1 VPGPSASRPPA
12 RPSSRGESGA
22 PAPRQ
27 AVTAAAHA
35 HSGTPPA
42 AATPAALGRRRSPTP
57 AAQRSSAAPAA
68 PGSPT
73 AAAAVLVLRSGRLRR
88 PGLLRGR
95 RRRRL
100 QRRRVQLFCSHHSPP
115 SAMAS
120 SALRR
125 SLPRRALLRNGLPF
139 KRPPAASE
147 FCRSYQSGDGETG
160 ETTEEFTERLFGS
173 KGVDEGSLY
182 RKLDRV
188 ENTSKRYG
196 MGSGSMGSFSDRSS
210 SGFMGGFGDRNS
222 TGSIGSF
229 GDRSSAGSWG
239 GLDSLNDGMTE
250 VLGNAARNF
259 QMDDDEDGEDWDEDF
274 DFRSDVDF
282 RRGGEYRVRDL
293 DLKRPAA
300 AKNPPRPQFETT
312 TAEVLRKA
320 DFRNVRFLSNF
331 LTEAGIIIKRSQTRI
346 SAKAQRKIAREIKT
360 ARAFGLLPFTTMG
373 RRPFIFGRSAEEH
386 YSEEEY
392 GFDFV
397 KKKDGEPDE
406 DNGDAELNV
415 EAA

>member
-1 VPGPSASRPPA
+1 GPRSQRQPPTRPPEFERRERGACSPSGRHRRRPRPFRHSAGRRHSRRARPPA
-12 RPSSRGESGA
+12 LTDPGRPA
-22 PAPRQ
+22 Q
-27 AVTAAAHA
+27 
-35 HSGTPPA
+35 
-42 AATPAALGRRRSPTP
+42 
-57 AAQRSSAAPAA
+57 QRSA
-68 PGSPT
+68 
-73 AAAAVLVLRSGRLRR
+73 RR
-88 PGLLRGR
+88 ARQPHR
-95 RRRRL
+95 RRRRPGPP
-100 QRRRVQLFCSHHSPP
+100 QWAPPSSRPPPRPSPP
-115 SAMAS
+115 ST
-120 SALRR
+120 
-125 SLPRRALLRNGLPF
+125 PTTQGP
-139 KRPPAASE
+139 
-147 FCRSYQSGDGETG
+147 GDGETG

-173 KGVDEGSLY
+173 KGADEGSLY

-196 MGSGSMGSFSDRSS
+196 MGSGSMGSFGGRSS

-222 TGSIGSF
+222 TGSIGGF
-229 GDRSSAGSWG
+229 GDRSTAGSWG

-250 VLGNAARNF
+250 VLDNAARNF
-259 QMDDDEDGEDWDEDF
+259 QMGDDEDGEDWDEDF

-360 ARAFGLLPFTTMG
+360 ARAFGLMPFTTMG

-392 GFDFV
+392 GIDFV
-397 KKKDGEPDE
+397 KKDGEPDE
-406 DNGDAELNV
+406 DNGDAEPNV

>member
-1 VPGPSASRPPA
+1 MGWAGCDSSSSAGSLTADNFARLPPPL
-12 RPSSRGESGA
+12 R
-22 PAPRQ
+22 
-27 AVTAAAHA
+27 
-35 HSGTPPA
+35 
-42 AATPAALGRRRSPTP
+42 AATPPPPPPSW
-57 AAQRSSAAPAA
+57 SSAVGAAAVPASSA
-68 PGSPT
+68 V
-73 AAAAVLVLRSGRLRR
+73 AAAAVDSNDAG
-88 PGLLRGR
+88 
-95 RRRRL
+95 
-100 QRRRVQLFCSHHSPP
+100 
-115 SAMAS
+115 
-120 SALRR
+120 
-125 SLPRRALLRNGLPF
+125 
-139 KRPPAASE
+139 
-147 FCRSYQSGDGETG
+147 SGDGETG

-173 KGVDEGSLY
+173 KGADEGSLY

-196 MGSGSMGSFSDRSS
+196 MGSGSMGSFGDRSS

-222 TGSIGSF
+222 TGSIGGF

-259 QMDDDEDGEDWDEDF
+259 QMDGDEDGEDWDDEDF

-282 RRGGEYRVRDL
+282 RRGGRYDVRDL

-360 ARAFGLLPFTTMG
+360 ARAFGLMPFTTMG

-406 DNGDAELNV
+406 DNGDAEPNV